1 MGKYL
6 VTIHAGAVKWSKEVY
21 ACDPASAM
29 DTAYDI
35 YMNLN
40 EGLSVEEITLVT
52 VEPIDE

>member
-6 VTIHAGAVKWSKEVY
+6 VAIHAGAAKWSKEVY

-40 EGLSVEEITLVT
+40 EELSVEEITLVT